1 MYDLKYFHKKRRSVD
16 DELMDH
22 LPWALLVAPGVI
34 LNKDGSFQKTFEF
47 RGHDLASSTKMET
60 LIVASKVNNILKR
73 LGDGWAFFSEACRR
87 RSTDYPEKE
96 YPDPLTQMMEY
107 ERKEYFKNSNQG
119 WHFESRYYAT
129 IVYLPPTDKM
139 DKLVEHFIETEQSVE
154 KREHERVQ
162 EHLRNFLITFHRVY
176 DLFNDVMYECHELT
190 NDETL
195 TYLHDCISIKRHPV
209 KTPDVPVFLD
219 RVVADSPF
227 IGGTTMTLGQERDKH
242 YLGVISIIAPPEK
255 YFPGILDELN
265 RLPIEY
271 RWCTRYIAL
280 DKTDALEKLDVTR
293 RNWFSSRKGF
303 WAFIKEAIF
312 RAESAIVEISAV
324 ERYNDTQ
331 AAITEVRDD
340 VGSLGYYCNTFVVME
355 NDEHSRD
362 DAVREIERVLN
373 GRGFTTKYEDY
384 NAASAWMGTLPGL
397 VRANIRWPFITSLE
411 LAYMFPLSAVW
422 AGDAWNKHLNAPA
435 LMQTETSGSTPFRFN
450 LHYND
455 FGNAMIIGPIG
466 SGKSVLLNTIEM
478 HCRGYKNAK
487 IYIFDKGGSCR
498 APTAGVGGV
507 FYDLGETE
515 NGIAFQPLRYI
526 DREDER
532 VWASEWLQMIYEQE
546 NIQLTPEDKSLIW
559 AALQSLA
566 ESPAEQRTMSGF
578 YMLVQSV
585 KLKEAISPF
594 VDTVEGVVDAGPY
607 GALFGAT
614 EDKISD
620 NPWQAFE
627 MGILMEKKAAIM
639 PVLQYLFHVIEKRC
653 HGEPTFI
660 FLDECWTFLGNPLFA
675 AKIKEWF
682 KTMRKNNV
690 SIIFATQSLTDITES
705 NIASAILESC
715 YTRIF
720 LPNPNALTPD
730 AEAVYSKFSLNETE
744 RSIIATATPKRQY
757 YFKSILGCRVFE
769 LALSSFLLS
778 YVGAASKED
787 QAEIRRIQREHPDG
801 DFNIYWLK
809 YKGQEDALQFY
820 LEKKKTA
827 GA

>member
-1 MYDLKYFHKKRRSVD
+1 MYDLKYFHKKYRSVD
-16 DELMDH
+16 DELCDH

-47 RGHDLASSTKMET
+47 RGHDLTSSTKFET
-60 LIVASKVNNILKR
+60 AVAASKVNNILKR
-73 LGDGWAFFSEACRR
+73 LGDGWAFFSEAR
-87 RSTDYPEKE
+87 RSRSTAYPEKD
-96 YPDPLTQMMEY
+96 YPDTITQMMEW
-107 ERKEYFKNSNQG
+107 ERKKYFAG
-119 WHFESRYYAT
+119 GTHFESRYYAT
-129 IVYLPPTDKM
+129 IVYLPPTDSFNR
-139 DKLVEHFIETEQSVE
+139 LVGHFIETERSAGL
-154 KREHERVQ
+154 REHERIQ
-162 EHLRNFLITFHRVY
+162 EQLRNFLITYRRIF
-176 DLFNDVMYECHELT
+176 DLFNDVMYECRELT
-190 NDETL
+190 DDETL
-195 TYLHDCISIKRHPV
+195 TYLHDCISVKRLKV
-209 KTPDVPVFLD
+209 KTPDIPVFLD
-219 RVVADSPF
+219 KLVADSPLV
-227 IGGTTMTLGQERDKH
+227 GGTTMTLGQERDKR
-242 YLGVISIIAPPEK
+242 YLGVVSITAPPDR
-255 YFPGILDELN
+255 YYPGILDELN

-271 RWCTRYIAL
+271 RWCTRYVAL
-280 DKTDALEKLDVTR
+280 DKVNALEKLDVTR

-312 RAESAIVEISAV
+312 RAESAIVEIAAV

-340 VGSLGYYCNTFVVME
+340 ICSLGYYCNTFVVME
-355 NDEHSRD
+355 KDEDRRD

-373 GRGFTTKYEDY
+373 SRGYVTKYEDY
-384 NAASAWMGTLPGL
+384 NACSAWLGTLPGL

-411 LAYMFPLSAVW
+411 LSYMFPLSAVW
-422 AGDAWNKHLNAPA
+422 AGDAWNKHLAAPA
-435 LMQTETSGSTPFRFN
+435 LMQTETTGSTPFRFN

-487 IYIFDKGGSCR
+487 VYIFDKGGSCR

-507 FYDLGETE
+507 FYDLGEAE
-515 NGIAFQPLRYI
+515 GGIAFQPLRYI
-526 DREDER
+526 NSEDER

-546 NIQLTPEDKSLIW
+546 GVQLTPEDKALIW
-559 AALQSLA
+559 QALQSLA
-566 ESPAEQRTMSGF
+566 KSAVEQRTMSGF
-578 YMLVQSV
+578 YMLVQSG
-585 KLKEAISPF
+585 KLREAISPF
-594 VDTVEGVVDAGPY
+594 VDYVAGVVDAGPY

-620 NPWQAFE
+620 NSWQAFE

-660 FLDECWTFLGNPLFA
+660 FLDECWTFLSNPLFA

-690 SIIFATQSLTDITES
+690 SIIFATQSLTDVTES

-720 LPNPNALTPD
+720 LPNPNALTPE
-730 AEAVYSKFSLNETE
+730 AEAVYAKFGLNDTE
-744 RSIIATATPKRQY
+744 RSIIAAATPKRQY
-757 YFKSILGCRVFE
+757 YFKSVLGCRIFE
-769 LALSSFLLS
+769 LALSQFMLA
-778 YVGAASKED
+778 YVGAAGKED
-787 QAEIRRIQREHPDG
+787 QAEIRRIQREHPYE
-801 DFNIYWLK
+801 DFNLYWLK
-809 YKGQEDALQFY
+809 YKGLEDKLADYKARQ
-820 LEKKKTA
+820 K
-827 GA
+827 

>member
-1 MYDLKYFHKKRRSVD
+1 MYDLKYFHKKYRSVD
-16 DELMDH
+16 DELIDH

-47 RGHDLASSTKMET
+47 RGHDLTSSTKIET
-60 LIVASKVNNILKR
+60 AVVASKVNNILKR
-73 LGDGWAFFSEACRR
+73 LGDGWVFFSEACRR
-87 RSTDYPEKE
+87 RSTAYPEKE
-96 YPDPLTQMMEY
+96 YPDTVTQMMEY
-107 ERKEYFKNSNQG
+107 ERKKYFAG
-119 WHFESRYYAT
+119 GDHFESRYYAT
-129 IVYLPPTDKM
+129 IVYLPPSDSFN
-139 DKLVEHFIETEQSVE
+139 KLVGQFIETEHSAE
-154 KREHERVQ
+154 LREHERVQ
-162 EHLRNFLITFHRVY
+162 EYLRNFLITYRRIY
-176 DLFNDVMYECHELT
+176 DLFNDVMYECHELID
-190 NDETL
+190 DETL
-195 TYLHDCISIKRHPV
+195 TYLHDCISVKRHKV
-209 KTPDVPVFLD
+209 RTPDVPVFLD
-219 RVVADSPF
+219 SLVADSPL
-227 IGGTTMTLGQERDKH
+227 IGGTTMTLGQDRDKR
-242 YLGVISIIAPPEK
+242 YLGVVSITSPPDR
-255 YFPGILDELN
+255 YYPGILDELN

-271 RWCTRYIAL
+271 RWCTRYVAM
-280 DKTDALEKLDVTR
+280 DKVNALEKLDVTR

-303 WAFIKEAIF
+303 W
-312 RAESAIVEISAV
+312 
-324 ERYNDTQ
+324 
-331 AAITEVRDD
+331 
-340 VGSLGYYCNTFVVME
+340 
-355 NDEHSRD
+355 
-362 DAVREIERVLN
+362 
-373 GRGFTTKYEDY
+373 
-384 NAASAWMGTLPGL
+384 
-397 VRANIRWPFITSLE
+397 PFITSLE
-411 LAYMFPLSAVW
+411 LSYMFPLSAVW

-487 IYIFDKGGSCR
+487 VYIFDKGGSCR
-498 APTAGVGGV
+498 ASTAGVGGV

-515 NGIAFQPLRYI
+515 GGIAFQPLRYI
-526 DREDER
+526 DSEDER

-546 NIQLTPEDKSLIW
+546 NVQLTPEDKALIW
-559 AALQSLA
+559 QALQSLA
-566 ESPAEQRTMSGF
+566 SSAVEQRTLSGF
-578 YMLVQSV
+578 YMLVQSG
-585 KLKEAISPF
+585 KLREAISPF
-594 VDTVEGVVDAGPY
+594 VDSVEGVVDAGPY

-690 SIIFATQSLTDITES
+690 SIIFATQSLTDVTES

-730 AEAVYSKFSLNETE
+730 AEAVYSKFSLNDTE
-744 RSIIATATPKRQY
+744 RSIIATSTPKRQY
-757 YFKSILGCRVFE
+757 YFKSILGCRTFE
-769 LALSSFLLS
+769 LALSPFMLS

-787 QAEIRRIQREHPDG
+787 QAEIKRIKREHPDE
-801 DFNIYWLK
+801 DFNLYWLK
-809 YKGQEDALQFY
+809 YKGQEDALEYYKAHKQ
-820 LEKKKTA
+820 
-827 GA
+827 

>member
-16 DELMDH
+16 DELCDH
-22 LPWALLVAPGVI
+22 LPWLLFVAPGVI
-34 LNKDGSFQKTFEF
+34 LNKDGSFQRIFEF
-47 RGHDLASSTKMET
+47 RGHDLTSSTKTET
-60 LIVASKVNNILKR
+60 TIVASKVNNILKR
-73 LGDGWAFFSEACRR
+73 LGDGWAFFSEARR
-87 RSTDYPEKE
+87 TRSTSYPKKDYPDTVTE
-96 YPDPLTQMMEY
+96 MMDW
-107 ERKEYFKNSNQG
+107 ERQQLFARG
-119 WHFESRYYAT
+119 DHFESRYFAT
-129 IVYLPPTDKM
+129 IVYLPPSDSFN
-139 DKLVEHFIETEQSVE
+139 KLVGHFMETERSAE
-154 KREHERVQ
+154 LREHERVK
-162 EHLRNFLITFHRVY
+162 EHLRNFLITYRRIY

-190 NDETL
+190 DDETL
-195 TYLHDCISIKRHPV
+195 TYLHDCISVKHHKV
-209 KTPDVPVFLD
+209 KTPDVPIFLD
-219 RVVADSPF
+219 KVVADSPF
-227 IGGTTMTLGQERDKH
+227 VGGTTMTLGQERDKR
-242 YLGVISIIAPPEK
+242 YLGIVSITSPPDR
-255 YFPGILDELN
+255 YYPGILDELN
-265 RLPIEY
+265 RLPLEY

-280 DKTDALEKLDVTR
+280 DKVNALEKLDVTR

-312 RAESAIVEISAV
+312 RAESAIVEIAAV

-340 VGSLGYYCNTFVVME
+340 ICSLGYYCNTFVVMGK
-355 NDEHSRD
+355 DERSRD

-373 GRGFTTKYEDY
+373 SRGYVTKYEDF
-384 NAASAWMGTLPGL
+384 NACGAWMGTLPGL

-411 LAYMFPLSAVW
+411 LSYMFPLSAVW

-455 FGNAMIIGPIG
+455 FGNCMIIGPIG
-466 SGKSVLLNTIEM
+466 SGKSVLLNTLEM
-478 HCRGYKNAK
+478 HCRGYKDAK
-487 IYIFDKGGSCR
+487 VYIFDKGGSCR
-498 APTAGVGGV
+498 APTAGVGGI
-507 FYDLGETE
+507 FYDLGEAE
-515 NGIAFQPLRYI
+515 GGIAFQPLRYI

-546 NIQLTPEDKSLIW
+546 NVSLFPEDKAEIW
-559 AALQSLA
+559 SALQSLA
-566 ESPAEQRTMSGF
+566 SLPAEQRTMSGY
-578 YMLVQSV
+578 YMVVQSL
-585 KLKEAISPF
+585 KLREAISPF
-594 VDTVEGVVDAGPY
+594 VDKVEGMVDAGPY
-607 GALFGAT
+607 GELFGAT
-614 EDKISD
+614 EDKLSD

-627 MGILMEKKAAIM
+627 MGVLMEKKAAIM

-690 SIIFATQSLTDITES
+690 SIIFATQSLTDVTES

-730 AEAVYSKFSLNETE
+730 AEAVYSKFSLNDTE
-744 RSIIATATPKRQY
+744 RSIIATSTPKRQY
-757 YFKSILGCRVFE
+757 YFKSVLGCRVFE
-769 LALSSFLLS
+769 LALSPFMLS

-787 QAEIRRIQREHPDG
+787 QAEIKRIQREHPDE
-801 DFNIYWLK
+801 DFNLYWLK
-809 YKGQEDALQFY
+809 YKGQEDALAY
-820 LEKKKTA
+820 YKAHKK
-827 GA
+827 

>member
-1 MYDLKYFHKKRRSVD
+1 MYDLKYFHKKYRSVD
-16 DELMDH
+16 DELCDH

-47 RGHDLASSTKMET
+47 RGHDLTSSTKFET
-60 LIVASKVNNILKR
+60 AVAASKVNNILKR
-73 LGDGWAFFSEACRR
+73 LGDGWAFFSEAR
-87 RSTDYPEKE
+87 RSRSTAYPEKD
-96 YPDPLTQMMEY
+96 YPDTITQMMEW
-107 ERKEYFKNSNQG
+107 ERKKYFAG
-119 WHFESRYYAT
+119 GTHFESRYYAT
-129 IVYLPPTDKM
+129 IVYLPPTDSFNR
-139 DKLVEHFIETEQSVE
+139 LVGHFIETERSAGL
-154 KREHERVQ
+154 REHERIQ
-162 EHLRNFLITFHRVY
+162 EQLRNFLITYRRIF
-176 DLFNDVMYECHELT
+176 DLFNDVMYECRELT
-190 NDETL
+190 DDETL
-195 TYLHDCISIKRHPV
+195 TYLHDCISVKRLKV
-209 KTPDVPVFLD
+209 KTPDIPVFLD
-219 RVVADSPF
+219 KLVADSPLV
-227 IGGTTMTLGQERDKH
+227 GGTTMTLGQERDKR
-242 YLGVISIIAPPEK
+242 YLGVVSITAPPDR
-255 YFPGILDELN
+255 YYPGILDELN

-271 RWCTRYIAL
+271 RWCTRYVAL
-280 DKTDALEKLDVTR
+280 DKVNALEKLDVTR

-312 RAESAIVEISAV
+312 RAESAIVEIAAV

-340 VGSLGYYCNTFVVME
+340 ICSLGYYCNTFVVME
-355 NDEHSRD
+355 KDEDRRD

-373 GRGFTTKYEDY
+373 SRGYVTKYEDY
-384 NAASAWMGTLPGL
+384 NACSAWLGTLPGL

-411 LAYMFPLSAVW
+411 LSYMFPLSAVW
-422 AGDAWNKHLNAPA
+422 AGDAWNKHLAAPA
-435 LMQTETSGSTPFRFN
+435 LMQTETTGSTPFRFN

-487 IYIFDKGGSCR
+487 VYIFDKGGSCR

-507 FYDLGETE
+507 FYDLGEAE
-515 NGIAFQPLRYI
+515 GGIAFQPLRYI
-526 DREDER
+526 NSEDER

-546 NIQLTPEDKSLIW
+546 GVQLTPEDKALIW
-559 AALQSLA
+559 QALQSLA
-566 ESPAEQRTMSGF
+566 KSAVEQRTMSGF
-578 YMLVQSV
+578 YMLVQSG
-585 KLKEAISPF
+585 KLREAISPF
-594 VDTVEGVVDAGPY
+594 VDYVAGVVDAGPY

-620 NPWQAFE
+620 NSWQAFE

-660 FLDECWTFLGNPLFA
+660 FLDECWTFLSNPLFA

-690 SIIFATQSLTDITES
+690 SIIFATQSLTDVTES

-730 AEAVYSKFSLNETE
+730 AEAVYAKFGLNDTE
-744 RSIIATATPKRQY
+744 RSIIAAATPKRQY
-757 YFKSILGCRVFE
+757 YFKSVLGCRIFE
-769 LALSSFLLS
+769 LALSQFMLA
-778 YVGAASKED
+778 YVGAAGKED
-787 QAEIRRIQREHPDG
+787 QAEIRRIQREHPYE
-801 DFNIYWLK
+801 DFNLYWLK
-809 YKGQEDALQFY
+809 YKGLEDKLADYKARQ
-820 LEKKKTA
+820 K
-827 GA
+827 

>member
-1 MYDLKYFHKKRRSVD
+1 MYDLKYFHKKYRSVD
-16 DELMDH
+16 DELCDH
-22 LPWALLVAPGVI
+22 LPWALFVAPGVI

-47 RGHDLASSTKMET
+47 RGHDLTSSTKFET
-60 LIVASKVNNILKR
+60 AVAASKVNNILKR
-73 LGDGWAFFSEACRR
+73 LGDGWAFFSEAR
-87 RSTDYPEKE
+87 RSRSTAYPEKD
-96 YPDPLTQMMEY
+96 YPDTITQMMEW
-107 ERKEYFKNSNQG
+107 ERKKYFAG
-119 WHFESRYYAT
+119 GTHFESRYYAT
-129 IVYLPPTDKM
+129 IVYLPPTDSFNR
-139 DKLVEHFIETEQSVE
+139 LVGHFIETERSAGL
-154 KREHERVQ
+154 REHERIQ
-162 EHLRNFLITFHRVY
+162 EQLRNFLITYRRIF
-176 DLFNDVMYECHELT
+176 DLFNDVMYECRELT
-190 NDETL
+190 DDETL
-195 TYLHDCISIKRHPV
+195 TYLHDCISVKRLKV
-209 KTPDVPVFLD
+209 KTPDIPVFLD
-219 RVVADSPF
+219 KLVADSPLV
-227 IGGTTMTLGQERDKH
+227 GGTTMTLGQERDKR
-242 YLGVISIIAPPEK
+242 YLGVVSITAPPDR
-255 YFPGILDELN
+255 YYPGILDELN

-271 RWCTRYIAL
+271 RWCTRYVAL
-280 DKTDALEKLDVTR
+280 DKVNALEKLDVTR

-312 RAESAIVEISAV
+312 RAESAIVEIAAV

-340 VGSLGYYCNTFVVME
+340 ICSLGYYCNTFVVME
-355 NDEHSRD
+355 KDEDRRD

-373 GRGFTTKYEDY
+373 SRGYVTKYEDY
-384 NAASAWMGTLPGL
+384 NACSAWLGTLPGL

-411 LAYMFPLSAVW
+411 LSYMFPLSAVW
-422 AGDAWNKHLNAPA
+422 AGDAWNKHLAAPA
-435 LMQTETSGSTPFRFN
+435 LMQTETTGSTPFRFN

-487 IYIFDKGGSCR
+487 VYIFDKGGSCR

-507 FYDLGETE
+507 FYDLGEAE
-515 NGIAFQPLRYI
+515 GGIAFQPLRYI
-526 DREDER
+526 NSEDER

-546 NIQLTPEDKSLIW
+546 GVQLTPEDKALIW
-559 AALQSLA
+559 QALQSLA
-566 ESPAEQRTMSGF
+566 KSAVEQRTMSGF
-578 YMLVQSV
+578 YMLVQSG
-585 KLKEAISPF
+585 KLREAISPF
-594 VDTVEGVVDAGPY
+594 VDYVAGVVDAGPY

-620 NPWQAFE
+620 NSWQAFE

-660 FLDECWTFLGNPLFA
+660 FLDECWTFLSNPLFA

-690 SIIFATQSLTDITES
+690 SIIFATQSLTDVTES

-730 AEAVYSKFSLNETE
+730 AEAVYAKFGLNDTE
-744 RSIIATATPKRQY
+744 RSIIAAATPKRQY
-757 YFKSILGCRVFE
+757 YFKSVLGCRIFE
-769 LALSSFLLS
+769 LALSQFMLA
-778 YVGAASKED
+778 YVGAAGKED
-787 QAEIRRIQREHPDG
+787 QAEIRRIQREHPYE
-801 DFNIYWLK
+801 DFNLYWLK
-809 YKGQEDALQFY
+809 YKGLEDKLADYKARQ
-820 LEKKKTA
+820 K
-827 GA
+827 